1 MGTCGVIMHRLADRP
16 ECRAAVRVRT
26 NTLLSMVPSEDR
38 GEYSLSS
45 IVQALTCVHERGHT
59 SMPVVMKIRRFG
71 PTRRN
76 RARSG

>member
-1 MGTCGVIMHRLADRP
+1 MYRLADRP
-16 ECRAAVRVRT
+16 ERRAAVRVRT

-45 IVQALTCVHERGHT
+45 IVQALTCVHERGRT
-59 SMPVVMKIRRFG
+59 TTPGVMEIRRFG

-76 RARSG
+76 RVRSG